1 MTSTAAYILISAL
14 VSSSSALRLEH
25 KLALLHERGGLSDGL
40 GCDPL
45 EHTFIISLKRA
56 QQRRTVVQEEFRRA
70 NITKFT
76 LWDAVDKD
84 KLQYPEVL
92 RAGNQAR
99 SFFDGQYGLSRK
111 GAALALSHL
120 GIYRHILDN
129 RIRCALIFE
138 DDVSLTNKFVERFQA
153 ALKQSGRYD
162 LVKLEYCDYMSEPG
176 GPPDQQ
182 SVPAYVEGQG
192 GACSGAY
199 MVSEEGAALFLKANT
214 PLWINSDRVFDPRH
228 IMHTPAARYL
238 PLRVFHFDPPLAWQG
253 HEQVDRRI
261 VE

>member
-153 ALKQSGRYD
+153 ALKHVPQYD
-162 LVKLEYCDYMSEPG
+162 LVKLEYCDYTRSAR
-176 GPPDQQ
+176 GPLDQH
-182 SVPAYVEGQG
+182 SVPKVVKGQG
-192 GACSGAY
+192 HPCSAGY

-214 PLWINSDRVFDPRH
+214 PLWMNSDGNFDPAH
-228 IMHTPAARYL
+228 IQYTSAGRYL

-253 HEQVDRRI
+253 NEGLHFFA
-261 VE
+261 